1 LGKKVARWEEMGD
14 RTSSQNPYILELEL
28 KIRVKKSMPKG
39 IEVEGYDEV
48 VSAQEIAE
56 SQAALA
62 DYFAGRDREYLQK
75 NLN

>member
-1 LGKKVARWEEMGD
+1 MGD

-28 KIRVKKSMPKG
+28 KNTSKKSMPKG
-39 IEVEGYDEV
+39 IEVEGDDEL

-62 DYFAGRDREYLQK
+62 DYFAGRDRGIYSKELK
-75 NLN
+75 